1 LFYWVLKTLI
11 LGPILR
17 LLFRPWVEGEE
28 NIPAEGAAIFAS
40 NHLSFSDSIFLPL
53 VVSRRVTFLAKSDY
67 FTGRGLK
74 GRATA
79 AFFKGAGQLSVDRS
93 GGRAGQ
99 AAVNSG
105 LKVLR
110 RGDLLGIY
118 PEGTRSPDGRL
129 YRGRTGVA
137 RMALQA
143 GCPVLPVAMIGTDKA
158 QPSGKRVPKIMRIG
172 VRIGKPLD
180 FSRYEGMEDDRFVLR
195 SVTDEIMYELMLLS
209 RQEYVDMYATS
220 MKDRLLAAAKAKAK
234 ELQHEA
240 ADTIEKIDKGIK
252 GDAAAP
258 AHEAPGR
265 DSGSDAVVADAVG
278 PDTVP
283 PDAATP
289 AGASSASA
297 TPPSTTPAS
306 ATSASAT
313 SASATPDS
321 VAPDLVT
328 PADLERPPKQRGD
341 ERAAS

>member
-1 LFYWVLKTLI
+1 LFYWVLKTLV

-28 NIPAEGAAIFAS
+28 NVPAEGAAIFAS

-67 FTGRGLK
+67 FNGRGLK

-93 GGRAGQ
+93 GGRAGL

-110 RGDLLGIY
+110 RSDLLGIY

-158 QPSGKRVPKIMRIG
+158 QPTGKRVPKIMRIG

-234 ELQHEA
+234 ELQQDA

-252 GDAAAP
+252 GDGTAP
-258 AHEAPGR
+258 AT
-265 DSGSDAVVADAVG
+265 SDEL
-278 PDTVP
+278 
-283 PDAATP
+283 
-289 AGASSASA
+289 SESSESASDVEDLLA
-297 TPPSTTPAS
+297 LEDEEDPLALDEDEEPLALDDEDPP
-306 ATSASAT
+306 
-313 SASATPDS
+313 
-321 VAPDLVT
+321 APVD
-328 PADLERPPKQRGD
+328 DKSRPTAARGD
-341 ERAAS
+341 ELAAS

>member
-1 LFYWVLKTLI
+1 MFYWVLKTLV

-17 LLFRPWVEGEE
+17 LLFRPWVEGGE
-28 NIPAEGAAIFAS
+28 NVPTEGAAIFAS

-53 VVSRRVTFLAKSDY
+53 VVPRRVTFLAKSDY
-67 FTGRGLK
+67 FTGRGFK

-93 GGRAGQ
+93 GGRAGE

-110 RGDLLGIY
+110 RNELLGIY

-137 RMALQA
+137 RMALEA
-143 GCPVLPVAMIGTDKA
+143 RCPVLPVAMIGTDKA
-158 QPSGKRVPKIMRIG
+158 QPTGKRVPKIMRIG

-220 MKDRLLAAAKAKAK
+220 MKDRLLNAAKAKAK
-234 ELQHEA
+234 ELQQDA
-240 ADTIEKIDKGIK
+240 ADTIEKIDKSIK
-252 GDAAAP
+252 GDGVTQAHDDEGEEPAAASDTDGQPP
-258 AHEAPGR
+258 APE
-265 DSGSDAVVADAVG
+265 
-278 PDTVP
+278 
-283 PDAATP
+283 
-289 AGASSASA
+289 
-297 TPPSTTPAS
+297 
-306 ATSASAT
+306 
-313 SASATPDS
+313 
-321 VAPDLVT
+321 
-328 PADLERPPKQRGD
+328 GD